1 MAKISGGK
9 AGFSSGVVKA
19 GSILISLAGIT
30 VEEVGEQLEMDND
43 SVPLVAVKEV
53 RLVVVVVP
61 KEEKKMRFLNAAHSS
76 V

>member
-53 RLVVVVVP
+53 RLVVVVP
-61 KEEKKMRFLNAAHSS
+61 KEKKNEIS
-76 V
+76 

>member
-30 VEEVGEQLEMDND
+30 VEELVGEQLEMDND

-53 RLVVVVVP
+53 RLVVVVP
-61 KEEKKMRFLNAAHSS
+61 KEKKNEIS
-76 V
+76 